1 MTTPRPEPLL
11 DIARGDAAR
20 SQVLRESLKI
30 LRARSTDPAFGKL
43 VDDVLA
49 GRRGLREAVA
59 SPLFNQALTP
69 GVQEAAQRYK
79 DMPEEERARLA
90 AEGERQLDRLR
101 EEPRGPASPPPG
113 DDDEDFGDTGY
124 LQPSR

>member
-1 MTTPRPEPLL
+1 MTKPQPEPLL
-11 DIARGDAAR
+11 DVARGDAAR
-20 SQVLRESLKI
+20 SHVLRESLKI
-30 LRARSTDPAFGKL
+30 LRGRSTDPAFGKL

-49 GRRGLREAVA
+49 GRQGLREAVA

-79 DMPEEERARLA
+79 EMPEEERQRLA
-90 AEGERQLDRLR
+90 AEGERRLNRLR
-101 EEPRGPASPPPG
+101 KDLARPEPP
-113 DDDEDFGDTGY
+113 DDEDFGDTGY

>member
-1 MTTPRPEPLL
+1 VTKPRPEPLL
-11 DIARGDAAR
+11 DVARGDAAR
-20 SQVLRESLKI
+20 SHVLRESLKI
-30 LRARSTDPAFGKL
+30 LRERSADPAFGKL

-69 GVQEAAQRYK
+69 GVQEAASRYQE
-79 DMPEEERARLA
+79 MSEEEREHLA

-101 EEPRGPASPPPG
+101 DGLNRP
-113 DDDEDFGDTGY
+113 DDDEDFGDMNY
-124 LQPSR
+124 LEPSR

>member
-1 MTTPRPEPLL
+1 MTKPEPLL

-30 LRARSTDPAFGKL
+30 LRDRSGDPAFGKL
-43 VDDVLA
+43 VDDVLT

-69 GVQEAAQRYK
+69 GVREAAARLK
-79 DMPEEERARLA
+79 EMPEEERERLA
-90 AEGERQLDRLR
+90 AEGERRLSRLR
-101 EEPRGPASPPPG
+101 DDQNRP
-113 DDDEDFGDTGY
+113 DDDEDFGDTSY
-124 LQPSR
+124 LRPSR

>member
-1 MTTPRPEPLL
+1 MTKSRPEPLL
-11 DIARGDAAR
+11 DVARGDAAR
-20 SQVLRESLKI
+20 SHVLRESLKI
-30 LRARSTDPAFGKL
+30 LRDRSGDPAFGKL
-43 VDDVLA
+43 VDDVLT

-79 DMPEEERARLA
+79 GMSEEERERLA
-90 AEGERQLDRLR
+90 ADGEDRLNR
-101 EEPRGPASPPPG
+101 LRDELSKPVSP